1 MSETWTFPAT
11 VDGDD
16 IEIEFRILRSWN
28 SFTDVFEDA
37 KKIQTVT
44 YCDSPQLI
52 LRILEEDEAIDIDSI
67 EIVVGDR
74 TPEQYREKLTN
85 HVDEA
90 YRMKELIEDG
100 RLRIYNLDSSRSI
113 LHTKLYRIL
122 NHDGSYTLINGSA
135 NLSKQAWEN
144 TKQTNTVDLYHTD
157 GTTSVDEAF
166 EAMYETQKEDY
177 TTEFMSE
184 LIDELHD
191 IEAEED
197 ERDRVSAWVDGR
209 VGDHDEV
216 TELNKKVTEEL
227 DGVDVEIH
235 ALTDDPEHADT
246 TVEFVDDHD
255 DAEELLEE
263 RISLSTHTFENG
275 QSAFEGL
282 RNYDNTTIK
291 DDIIRTTPQAYTEYL
306 QEEYGIPKM
315 WFSEDDG
322 RLILDGPSRRHGL
335 MANGLPEDSSRI
347 DDALA
352 DLEAYFETVETHGE
366 SNDYEAVKAHMF
378 EALLWFFWAPF
389 VNKYAS
395 RFRDANL
402 TLDDA
407 LPFLYIYGESN
418 AGKGTFAQF
427 ALSLISHGVVDEP
440 ADADE
445 IGTPQVRGLK
455 KVDSAFP
462 LVVDDV
468 TKSKIDD
475 QIDGP
480 LRNYWKNWPGDI
492 QYPGIAFI
500 SNNKRPKKWFRN
512 RAKILHFDVFF
523 EGTFK
528 SRHEVGEVIDQNN
541 PVYEWFTYLLAKR
554 EIELRES
561 NDTLYDAREVFLEL
575 YDAADRKEPD
585 YFPHKPADDH
595 YDTAK
600 GKWHRAHDRGQLEFS
615 EYDGNLVATF
625 NEEMQYDVKSYSR
638 SLPTRMRAD
647 AHGREI
653 EIKHVDNFV
662 DWFGE
667 DPVGVCSD
675 DKGED
680 DSPTQV
686 DDAGVASRIRRAIF
700 G

>member
-1 MSETWTFPAT
+1 MTDRWTFQTAF
-11 VDGDD
+11 DD
-16 IEIEFRILRSWN
+16 DDVETEIRVLRSWG

-37 KKIQTVT
+37 AEIQTIT

-52 LRILEEDEAIDIDSI
+52 LRLLETDENIEIDSL
-67 EIVVGDR
+67 EVVVGDR
-74 TPEQYREKLTN
+74 TPEQYRDKLTN

-113 LHTKLYRIL
+113 LHTKLYRITK
-122 NHDGSYTLINGSA
+122 HDGSHTLILGSA

-144 TKQTNTVDLYHTD
+144 TKQTNTVVLFHTD
-157 GTTSVDEAF
+157 GTSSLDEAF
-166 EAMYETQKEDY
+166 KQAYETQKEDY
-177 TTEFMSE
+177 TTEFMSG
-184 LIDELHD
+184 LIDELEE
-191 IEAEED
+191 IETKDD
-197 ERDRVSAWVDGR
+197 ERERISAWVDGR

-216 TELNKKVTEEL
+216 TELNKKVTQEL
-227 DGVDVEIH
+227 DDVDVEIH
-235 ALTDDPEHADT
+235 ALTDDPEEADT
-246 TVEFVDDHD
+246 TVSFAN
-255 DAEELLEE
+255 DAEEADEVIEE
-263 RISLSTHTFENG
+263 RISLSRRGFDNG
-275 QSAFEGL
+275 STAFEGL
-282 RNYDNTTIK
+282 RDYDNTTIK
-291 DDIIRTTPQAYTEYL
+291 DDVIRTTPQAYTEYL

-315 WFSEDDG
+315 WFGEDDG
-322 RLILDGPSRRHGL
+322 RLVMEGPSRRHGL
-335 MANGLPEDSSRI
+335 MADGLPDDPSRI
-347 DDALA
+347 DAALA
-352 DLEAYFETVETHGE
+352 DLEAYFETVERYGD
-366 SNDYEAVKAHMF
+366 SNDYDAVKAHMF

-389 VNKYAS
+389 INKYAS

-427 ALSLISHGVVDEP
+427 ALSLISHSVVDEP

-445 IGTPQVRGLK
+445 IGTRQIRGLR

-468 TKSKIDD
+468 TKNKIDN

-528 SRHEVGEVIDQNN
+528 SRHEVGEVIDQDS
-541 PVYEWFTYLLAKR
+541 PVFEWFTYVLGER
-554 EIELRES
+554 DIELRES
-561 NDTLYDAREVFLEL
+561 NDTLYDARQAFLTL
-575 YDAADRKEPD
+575 YDAANREVPE
-585 YFPHKPADDH
+585 YFPRKPADEH
-595 YDTAK
+595 HDTAK
-600 GKWHRAHDRGQLEFS
+600 GKWHRAHDRGQVEFS
-615 EYDGNLVATF
+615 EYNGNLVATF
-625 NEEMQYDVKSYSR
+625 NEEMSFDVRSYCR
-638 SLPTRMRAD
+638 SLPTRMRPEPS
-647 AHGREI
+647 GREI
-653 EIKHVDNFV
+653 EIKHVDNFIE
-662 DWFGE
+662 WFGE
-667 DPVGVCSD
+667 DPVGLQPDEEANTEEENAS
-675 DKGED
+675 
-680 DSPTQV
+680 TN
-686 DDAGVASRIRRAIF
+686 GVTSRLRRAIF

>member
-1 MSETWTFPAT
+1 MSESWNFPT
-11 VDGDD
+11 SVDGDD
-16 IEIEFRILRSWN
+16 VEMEFRILRSWN

-37 KKIQTVT
+37 KEVQTVT

-52 LRILEEDEAIDIDSI
+52 LRILEKDETIDVDSL
-67 EIVVGDR
+67 EVVVGDR

-90 YRMKELIEDG
+90 YRMKEHIEDG

-113 LHTKLYRIL
+113 LHTKLYRIV
-122 NHDGSYTLINGSA
+122 NHDGSHTLIIGSA

-144 TKQTNTVDLYHTD
+144 TKQTNTVVLYHTD
-157 GTTSVDEAF
+157 GTSGVDEAF

-177 TTEFMSE
+177 STEFMSGLIEE
-184 LIDELHD
+184 LDD
-191 IEAEED
+191 IETEED
-197 ERDRVSAWVDGR
+197 ERERVSAWVDGR

-227 DGVDVEIH
+227 DDVDVEVH
-235 ALTDDPEHADT
+235 ALTDDPEDADS
-246 TVEFVDDHD
+246 TVAFVDEPDKPD
-255 DAEELLEE
+255 EVIEE
-263 RISLSTHTFENG
+263 RISLSRRGFDNG
-275 QSAFEGL
+275 TAAFEGL

-291 DDIIRTTPQAYTEYL
+291 DDVIRTTPQAYTEYL

-315 WFSEDDG
+315 WFSEADG
-322 RLILDGPSRRHGL
+322 RLVMDGPSRRHGL
-335 MANGLPEDSSRI
+335 MADGLPDDPSRI
-347 DDALA
+347 DDALE
-352 DLEAYFETVETHGE
+352 DLEAYFETVEEYGD

-445 IGTPQVRGLK
+445 IGTRQVRGLRK
-455 KVDSAFP
+455 IDSAFP

-468 TKSKIDD
+468 TKNKIDN

-480 LRNYWKNWPGDI
+480 LRNYWKNWPGGI

-528 SRHEVGEVIDQNN
+528 SRHEVGDVIDQNN
-541 PVYEWFTYLLAKR
+541 PVYEWFTHLLGER
-554 EIELRES
+554 DIELRES
-561 NDTLYDAREVFLEL
+561 NDTLYDARQALLDL
-575 YDAADRKEPD
+575 YEAAGRDAPD
-585 YFPHKPADDH
+585 YFPRKPADDH

-615 EYDGNLVATF
+615 EYDGNIVATF

-653 EIKHVDNFV
+653 EIKHVDNFA

-667 DPVGVCSD
+667 NPVEVRSNDEGDEVFTQ
-675 DKGED
+675 
-680 DSPTQV
+680 DS
-686 DDAGVASRIRRAIF
+686 DAGVASRIRSAIF

>member
-1 MSETWTFPAT
+1 MSEAWTFPT
-11 VDGDD
+11 TIDSDEV
-16 IEIEFRILRSWN
+16 EMEFRILRSWN

-37 KKIQTVT
+37 KKVHTVT

-52 LRILEEDEAIDIDSI
+52 LRILKDDHSIDVDSL

-90 YRMKELIEDG
+90 YRMKELIESG
-100 RLRIYNLDSSRSI
+100 RLRIFNLDSSRSI
-113 LHTKLYRIL
+113 IHTKLYRIV
-122 NHDGSYTLINGSA
+122 NHDGSHMLIIGSA

-144 TKQTNTVDLYHTD
+144 TKQTNTVVLYHTD
-157 GTTSVDEAF
+157 GTADVDDAF

-177 TTEFMSE
+177 TTEFMSG
-184 LIDELHD
+184 LIDELDD
-191 IEAEED
+191 IEADEER
-197 ERDRVSAWVDGR
+197 ERVSAWVDGR

-227 DGVDVEIH
+227 EGINVEIH
-235 ALTDDPEHADT
+235 ALTDTP
-246 TVEFVDDHD
+246 D
-255 DAEELLEE
+255 DADSTVTFGNDPKDANEAIEE
-263 RISLSTHTFENG
+263 RISLSRRGFDNG
-275 QSAFEGL
+275 TTAFDGL
-282 RNYDNTTIK
+282 RDYDNTTIK
-291 DDIIRTTPQAYTEYL
+291 DDVIRTTPQAYTEYL
-306 QEEYGIPKM
+306 QGEYGIPKM

-322 RLILDGPSRRHGL
+322 RLVMDGPSRRHGL
-335 MANGLPEDSSRI
+335 MADGLPDEPSRI
-347 DDALA
+347 NDALA
-352 DLEAYFETVETHGE
+352 DLEAYFDTVEEYGD

-378 EALLWFFWAPF
+378 ESLLWFFWAPF

-445 IGTPQVRGLK
+445 IGTPQVRGLR
-455 KVDSAFP
+455 KVDSTFP

-468 TKSKIDD
+468 TKNKIDN

-492 QYPGIAFI
+492 QYPPLAFI

-528 SRHEVGEVIDQNN
+528 SRHKVGDVIDQDN
-541 PVYEWFTYLLAKR
+541 PVYEWFTHLLGERDIK
-554 EIELRES
+554 LRES
-561 NDTLYDAREVFLEL
+561 NDTLYDVRHAFLDL
-575 YDAADRKEPD
+575 YDAADRQEPD
-585 YFPHKPADDH
+585 YFPHKPADNH

-615 EYDGNLVATF
+615 EYEGNLVATF
-625 NEEMQYDVKSYSR
+625 NKEMQYDVKSYSR
-638 SLPTRMRAD
+638 SLPTRMRAG

-662 DWFGE
+662 GWFGE

-675 DKGED
+675 DEGGN
-680 DSPTQV
+680 DSSTQV
-686 DDAGVASRIRRAIF
+686 NDVGVASRIRRAIF

>member
-1 MSETWTFPAT
+1 MSETWSFPAT

-16 IEIEFRILRSWN
+16 VEMEFRVLRSWN

-37 KKIQTVT
+37 ETIQTVT

-52 LRILEEDEAIDIDSI
+52 LQILEEDENINIDSL
-67 EIVVGDR
+67 EVVVGDR
-74 TPEQYREKLTN
+74 TPEKYREKLTN

-113 LHTKLYRIL
+113 LHTKLYRL
-122 NHDGSYTLINGSA
+122 VNHDGSHTLIIGSA
-135 NLSKQAWEN
+135 NLSRQAWEN
-144 TKQTNTVDLYHTD
+144 TKQTNTVVLYHTD
-157 GTTSVDEAF
+157 GTSCVDDAF
-166 EAMYETQKEDY
+166 EAMYETQREDY
-177 TTEFMSE
+177 TTEFMSG
-184 LIDELHD
+184 LIDELD
-191 IEAEED
+191 TLETKED
-197 ERDRVSAWVDGR
+197 ERERVSAWVDGR

-216 TELNKKVTEEL
+216 TELNKKATEEL
-227 DGVDVEIH
+227 DGVNLDIKY
-235 ALTDDPEHADT
+235 LTDDPDAADS
-246 TVEFVDDHD
+246 TVAIVDPDEAD
-255 DAEELLEE
+255 EVIEE
-263 RISLSTHTFENG
+263 RISLATQG
-275 QSAFEGL
+275 YDDGPDAFEGL
-282 RNYDNTTIK
+282 RSYDNTTIK
-291 DDIIRTTPQAYTEYL
+291 DNVIRTTPQAYTEYL

-315 WFSEDDG
+315 WFSEEDG
-322 RLILDGPSRRHGL
+322 RLLMDGPAHRHGL
-335 MANGLPEDSSRI
+335 MADGLPDDPARI
-347 DDALA
+347 DAALA
-352 DLEAYFETVETHGE
+352 DLEEYFDTVEEYGD

-389 VNKYAS
+389 INKYAS
-395 RFRDANL
+395 RFREANL

-427 ALSLISHGVVDEP
+427 ALSLISHSVVDEP

-445 IGTPQVRGLK
+445 MGLPQIRGLK
-455 KVDSAFP
+455 EIDSAFP

-468 TKSKIDD
+468 TKDKID
-475 QIDGP
+475 QRIDAP

-492 QYPGIAFI
+492 QYPGLAFI

-528 SRHEVGEVIDQNN
+528 SRSEVANVIDQNN
-541 PVYEWFTYLLAKR
+541 PIYEWFTHLLGQR
-554 EIELRES
+554 DIELRES
-561 NDTLYDAREVFLEL
+561 NDTLYDARQAFLEL
-575 YDAADRKEPD
+575 YELADRDVPD
-585 YFPHKPADDH
+585 YFPEKPADDH

-600 GKWHRAHDRGQLEFS
+600 GQWHRAHDRGQLEFN
-615 EYDGNLVATF
+615 EYDGNIVASF

-638 SLPTRMRAD
+638 ALPTRMRAD

-662 DWFGE
+662 DWFGTNPIAE
-667 DPVGVCSD
+667 ELGESD
-675 DKGED
+675 DSGNED
-680 DSPTQV
+680 
-686 DDAGVASRIRRAIF
+686 AERRNGLASRVRESIF